1 LALAR
6 RECCFKAALIA
17 FGQEKIEQNQ

>member
-17 FGQEKIEQNQ
+17 SGQEKIEQNQ